1 MKMVIQNHLSCWQR
15 QCDKR
20 NLHWRVHQTKTCSIY
35 PKSPSKWWYYL
46 LARPCVSTLCKI
58 FIRNIRVFGVPFV
71 PKEENPP
78 GLPQL
83 RHIEDFWA
91 THKDLVY
98 EGGWE
103 AKNDK
108 DLIKR
113 INDKWKCFNQ
123 EYFANLMCKVKTKL
137 RRAAE
142 DGPDTLIH

>member
-1 MKMVIQNHLSCWQR
+1 MGI
-15 QCDKR
+15 
-20 NLHWRVHQTKTCSIY
+20 
-35 PKSPSKWWYYL
+35 
-46 LARPCVSTLCKI
+46 
-58 FIRNIRVFGVPFV
+58 PFV

-83 RHIEDFWA
+83 RPIEDFWA

-113 INDKWKCFNQ
+113 INDKLIKILIKITLQISC
-123 EYFANLMCKVKTKL
+123 ARLKL
-137 RRAAE
+137 N
-142 DGPDTLIH
+142 